1 MLEKEEVQTK
11 TFLPTMDLPVKFP
24 KNFAGVL
31 ADFILL
37 HAVTVDQHVTN
48 LFPQYNMPY
57 LSLEHIC
64 FFSFFMT

>member
-11 TFLPTMDLPVKFP
+11 TFLPTMDLVKFP

-37 HAVTVDQHVTN
+37 HAV
-48 LFPQYNMPY
+48 LLRP
-57 LSLEHIC
+57 S
-64 FFSFFMT
+64 

>member
-11 TFLPTMDLPVKFP
+11 TFLPTMDLVSVKFP

-37 HAVTVDQHVTN
+37 HAV
-48 LFPQYNMPY
+48 LLRP
-57 LSLEHIC
+57 S
-64 FFSFFMT
+64 